1 MELSARQAAAIGRA
15 QVLHGT
21 GITLAISQTSL
32 ASFKVA
38 VQVAKENGLLVSFDI
53 NHRPKLWSR
62 KTACIEIEALL
73 PFVDILFPSMDEVI
87 DLWDIHDID
96 TAFEF
101 FQSFGVQKI
110 IFKDG
115 ESSGAALWVGQRY
128 AMLIFKVNSIDS
140 TGVGDAFAGG
150 FLRSILTD
158 LNPETALRRASA
170 TAALA
175 VSGLGAIGG
184 LPTEGQLER
193 FMIQSTACSA

>member
-115 ESSGAALWVGQRY
+115 ESGGAALWVGQRY
-128 AMLIFKVNSIDS
+128 AMLIFN
-140 TGVGDAFAGG
+140 
-150 FLRSILTD
+150 D